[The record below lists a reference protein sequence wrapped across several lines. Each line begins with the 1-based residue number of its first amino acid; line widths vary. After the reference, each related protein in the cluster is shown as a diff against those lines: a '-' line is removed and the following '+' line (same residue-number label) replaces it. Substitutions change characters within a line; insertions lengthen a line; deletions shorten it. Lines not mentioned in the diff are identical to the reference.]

1 MSIKT
6 KEYLNLTL
14 IDEFDIGPV
23 LFRLYENRIFHA
35 VVKKGEKIKPEKI
48 EAPGAETTEMST
60 CISIEKNNI
69 KVSKTEKDS
78 SAETKARHL
87 KNPNQMDPVKPEAK
101 MNLATSTNKGIYIF

>member
-1 MSIKT
+1 MDAN
-6 KEYLNLTL
+6 NLESAGAEAKLT
-14 IDEFDIGPV
+14 
-23 LFRLYENRIFHA
+23 
-35 VVKKGEKIKPEKI
+35 KKGEKMKPEKI